1 MPLGMDINP
10 LDISKEA
17 LKSILGKSIRPDEKI
32 VVPHLKY
39 FQSLKQ
45 LLTQMS
51 DYDIANYLI
60 WREIIQMVK
69 MTTNEARQTMETFE
83 NIVQGIL
90 NKNHF
95 KQKSTYNW
103 TSLTLLGK
111 LPISH
116 HTF

>member
-17 LKSILGKSIRPDEKI
+17 LKSILGKSIRRDDKI

-39 FQSLKQ
+39 FHSLKL

-60 WREIIQMVK
+60 WREIIQMIK

>member
-17 LKSILGKSIRPDEKI
+17 LKSILGKSIRRDEKI

-90 NKNHF
+90 MGCSF
-95 KQKSTYNW
+95 IFSTFL
-103 TSLTLLGK
+103 SVLKGICLIVVL
-111 LPISH
+111 
-116 HTF
+116 FE